1 MLAEGSPRGKDGLV
15 FLSSSQ
21 YIATSGVQKC
31 PICPFPRPTDPTV
44 PAWFRPTPSIAR
56 RSLPATDKRRP
67 HFYSRRVLSRRGRLK
82 IRVLYYLAAFVR
94 AWLGVRAAIGKYRTV
109 VFSARYSEKVNA
121 RHQDWLNAPVRNVY
135 TLVIPFF
142 LFLSLSSFN
151 SVIVSKLFSLEK
163 RSAMKR
169 QFNSIFTYKLFHLII
184 TNTYL
189 RFKSWKQ

>member
-94 AWLGVRAAIGKYRTV
+94 AWLGVRTCGDRKVPDRSFQREVFGKGKRQT
-109 VFSARYSEKVNA
+109 SRLIKCACEKCIHARN
-121 RHQDWLNAPVRNVY
+121 
-135 TLVIPFF
+135 PF
-142 LFLSLSSFN
+142 LPLSLSF
-151 SVIVSKLFSLEK
+151 FF
-163 RSAMKR
+163 
-169 QFNSIFTYKLFHLII
+169 Q
-184 TNTYL
+184 
-189 RFKSWKQ
+189 